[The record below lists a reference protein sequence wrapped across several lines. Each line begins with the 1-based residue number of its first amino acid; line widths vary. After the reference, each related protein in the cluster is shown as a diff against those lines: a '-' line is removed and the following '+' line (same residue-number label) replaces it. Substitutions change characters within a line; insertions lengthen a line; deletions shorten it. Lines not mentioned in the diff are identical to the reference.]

1 MTINRIKGLKRC
13 LMGLITLKP
22 FIVGLCWVGSAYAA
36 PVVIYDSGNSLSLI
50 PYFKAIKL
58 HAEADTQTQHPPA
71 APVPANTPVTAS
83 ERQQILAKVLPVRT
97 PELTPGLVSPKAIR
111 LPAMLR
117 PVFIIGADSLSVQWL
132 QKHRQQLQGLNA
144 KGLVVNVETQAQL
157 NALKQLLS
165 PLDIVAFSG
174 ASYAKQFALSHYPVL
189 ITATGIGQ

>member
-1 MTINRIKGLKRC
+1 MTINRIKSLKRC
-13 LMGLITLKP
+13 LMGLIILLP

-58 HAEADTQTQHPPA
+58 HADNQTQHPPA
-71 APVPANTPVTAS
+71 APVPANTPVTPS

-97 PELTPGLVSPKAIR
+97 PELTPGLVSPKAIQ

-144 KGLVVNVETQAQL
+144 KGLVVNVETATQL
-157 NALKQLLS
+157 AALKQQLL
-165 PLDIVAFSG
+165 PLDIAAISG

>member
-1 MTINRIKGLKRC
+1 MGFVPLKH
-13 LMGLITLKP
+13 MM
-22 FIVGLCWVGSAYAA
+22 FGLCWMGTVYAA

-58 HAEADTQTQHPPA
+58 HAGADTQTQHPPA
-71 APVPANTPVTAS
+71 TPVPANTPVTAG
-83 ERQQILAKVLPVRT
+83 ERQQILAHALPVRT
-97 PELTPGLVSPKAIR
+97 PELTPGLVSPKAVQ
-111 LPAMLR
+111 LPTMLR
-117 PVFIIGADSLSVQWL
+117 PVFIIGVDPLSMQWL

-157 NALKQLLS
+157 NALKQLLV

-189 ITATGIGQ
+189 ISAAGIGQ

>member
-22 FIVGLCWVGSAYAA
+22 FIFGLCWVGSAYAA

-58 HAEADTQTQHPPA
+58 QADNQTRYPPA
-71 APVPANTPVTAS
+71 TPVPANIPVTAS

-117 PVFIIGADSLSVQWL
+117 PVFIIGADRLSVQWF

-157 NALKQLLS
+157 AALKQLLL

-189 ITATGIGQ
+189 ISAAGIEQ